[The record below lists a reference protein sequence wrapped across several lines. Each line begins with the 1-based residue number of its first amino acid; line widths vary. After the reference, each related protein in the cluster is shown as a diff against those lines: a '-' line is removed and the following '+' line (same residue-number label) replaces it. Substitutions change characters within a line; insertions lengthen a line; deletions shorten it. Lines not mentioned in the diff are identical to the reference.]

1 MQAKIHSISRFQFF
15 VAVCIFLLFFW
26 LQIEEKNQKL
36 ESELERTKNELWT
49 KEKMIVQLKED
60 AEEAAEKLKKVS
72 TPSKQVSKGPDPRV
86 VELEAKLK
94 DARAELAMMRSGIEV
109 KDKAFLEAQ
118 EQEKKVVDQL
128 RAVNRALEERLREAI
143 ATSKVA
149 SSPGGVAGSP
159 GGDKSLQAQ
168 LAAANNKIRDLQE
181 GPLQVLE
188 VSLASTKMS
197 LGMAQE
203 DVARLTKEN
212 SMLKEQSDKK
222 VEQVQAVNR
231 LVSED
236 GLFFCLCRG

>member
-1 MQAKIHSISRFQFF
+1 LQAKIHSISRFQFF

-143 ATSKVA
+143 ATQQSRQLAWRSGGLSWRGQIFAGSVGGSKQQDSRSARRPAASFGSQLGKHKNESWNGAGRRCKADEGELDAQRAVGQESRA
-149 SSPGGVAGSP
+149 SSGGESIG
-159 GGDKSLQAQ
+159 
-168 LAAANNKIRDLQE
+168 E
-181 GPLQVLE
+181 
-188 VSLASTKMS
+188 
-197 LGMAQE
+197 
-203 DVARLTKEN
+203 
-212 SMLKEQSDKK
+212 
-222 VEQVQAVNR
+222 
-231 LVSED
+231 
-236 GLFFCLCRG
+236 